1 MVPVVKTGAEL
12 PQIFT
17 DLRLS
22 ETLNW
27 KEGVI
32 IAEEQTRKFLFF
44 LGMRWNEV
52 VIGFL
57 PRYEI
62 LVKTR
67 SSQYY
72 LCDFLWKISLDKE
85 LFDGLVDSLSRPVLK
100 KNPLA
105 LTVVKLHG
113 PVALRYMQNKQLNK
127 FVCASKMY
135 HFQKKELWKSID
147 ESANQAKRS

>member
-22 ETLNW
+22 ETLDW

-32 IAEEQTRKFLFF
+32 IAEEHTSKFLFF

-52 VIGFL
+52 SL
-57 PRYEI
+57 WN
-62 LVKTR
+62 
-67 SSQYY
+67 SSKKHVH
-72 LCDFLWKISLDKE
+72 LNIISLDKE

-113 PVALRYMQNKQLNK
+113 PVALRYIQKKQLNQ